1 MPRPKPEIEP
11 VQIAV
16 RLSPKLLA
24 DLDAECALSE
34 KSRNG
39 VIAYALQRFFG
50 DQAETRRRVADTA
63 DLLARAGDPRAQTRG
78 LIAGV
83 PDKEHLTMADV
94 RPPVDYGALLKRPKG
109 KAS

>member
-39 VIAYALQRFFG
+39 VIAYALMRFFD
-50 DQAETRRRVADTA
+50 DQNQLRK
-63 DLLARAGDPRAQTRG
+63 RAAVVIEDAAPK
-78 LIAGV
+78 
-83 PDKEHLTMADV
+83 DHLTMADV
-94 RPPVDYGALLKRPKG
+94 RGPYVSRLKPDKGAKK
-109 KAS
+109 